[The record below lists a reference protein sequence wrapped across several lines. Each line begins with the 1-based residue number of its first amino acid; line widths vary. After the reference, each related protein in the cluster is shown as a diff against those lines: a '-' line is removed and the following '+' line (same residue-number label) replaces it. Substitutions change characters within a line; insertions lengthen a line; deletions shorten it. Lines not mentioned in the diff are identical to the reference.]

1 MPLQITSSTDVF
13 QEYPFFNKCI
23 EEVNLLFKKS
33 KINFNLN
40 IQLIHDKNEESR
52 YDCIKDIIYVQDEHS
67 IKTIKKSEDIE
78 YTFAH
83 ELGHVVHDILMKKSK
98 SFTLKN
104 DEPISS
110 LLDTMFP
117 HKISA
122 DITGVK
128 MFYQTI
134 SEGFADTF
142 SAFMLLKHHE
152 NSKDIINK
160 FLKKRKDDEITPE
173 KLKKQIYHSTYIT
186 VPTVLNFI
194 SESDY
199 ESIDNMKTL
208 SAAIMNQC
216 VKTCVSKSLKIF
228 QDIPSEH
235 INMTVGYIAGA
246 YNIKKAVFS
255 VDKQEYYI
263 NEKLKNVGCHIDL
276 LYEDK
281 KITNDDRWFSFGNAN
296 YHIVSH
302 RANNDKKLIIS
313 KKKIKI

>member
-1 MPLQITSSTDVF
+1 MPLQITSLDDVSSK
-13 QEYPFFNKCI
+13 YPFFNKCI
-23 EEVNLLFKKS
+23 EEVNSLFKKS

-67 IKTIKKSEDIE
+67 IKTMKKSEDIE

-104 DEPISS
+104 DEPISF

-160 FLKKRKDDEITPE
+160 FLKRRKDEEITPE
-173 KLKKQIYHSTYIT
+173 KLKKEIYHSTYIT

-194 SESDY
+194 AENNY
-199 ESIDNMKTL
+199 ENINNIKTL
-208 SAAIMNQC
+208 SDGIISQC
-216 VKTCVSKSLKIF
+216 VRTCREKSLKIF
-228 QDIPSEH
+228 QEMPDEH
-235 INMTVGYIAGA
+235 INMAVGYIAGS
-246 YNIKKAVFS
+246 YNIKKALFS
-255 VDKQEYYI
+255 ADKEEYYI
-263 NEKLKNVGCHIDL
+263 NDKLKNAGCHIDL

-281 KITNDDRWFSFGNAN
+281 KITNDDHWFSFGNAN

-302 RANNDKKLIIS
+302 RANNDKKLTIS

>member
-1 MPLQITSSTDVF
+1 MPLTLTIDSEVSSK
-13 QEYPFFNKCI
+13 YPFFNKCI
-23 EEVNLLFKKS
+23 DEVNLLFSKS
-33 KINFNLN
+33 KLNFNYN
-40 IQLIHDKNEESR
+40 VQLIHNKDKESS
-52 YDCIKDIIYVQDEHS
+52 YDCIKNIIYVQDFHS

-83 ELGHVVHDILMKKSK
+83 ELGHVVHDILMQKTK

-104 DEPISS
+104 EEPISF

-117 HKISA
+117 HKISP

-142 SAFMLLKHHE
+142 SAFMLLKHHQ
-152 NSKDIINK
+152 NSTDIINK
-160 FLKKRKDDEITPE
+160 FLKKRKDEEITPE
-173 KLKKQIYHSTYIT
+173 KLRKKIYHSTYIT

-194 SESDY
+194 TESNY
-199 ESIDNMKTL
+199 QQIDNIKTL
-208 SAAIMNQC
+208 SDNIIKQC
-216 VKTCVSKSLKIF
+216 VNTCVKKSLKIF
-228 QDIPSEH
+228 QEIPDKD
-235 INMTVGYIAGA
+235 INMAVGYIAGS
-246 YNIKKAVFS
+246 YNIKKALFS
-255 VDKQEYYI
+255 IDKEEYYI
-263 NEKLKNVGCHIDL
+263 NDKLKNAGCHIDL
-276 LYEDK
+276 LYQDK
-281 KITNDDRWFSFGNAN
+281 KITNDDRWFSLGNAN